1 MVKINK
7 EEIITSYN
15 LARMCDVV
23 FSEVVTD
30 KQFQSLDIQ
39 NVAIMSKSNKDRS
52 HVAESALLYKK
63 KFFNINENDVI
74 FSNLSLVTDLFNLLR
89 KEKKLKNLILV
100 TSQTDIKVD
109 KELFS
114 LKPACIS
121 TWYSINV
128 EFEDENLIPIPL
140 GLSNDYS
147 PKNIL
152 SRDIIYFPKFE
163 EYDYSP
169 VLYLN
174 FQVNTNKLEREGLN
188 KAFNDLDWVESDNPN
203 LSLVNYKKK
212 LSENKF
218 VLCPIGNGLDT
229 HRIWESLYLGS
240 IPVVEN
246 HLTYKTTTN
255 LPVLKTDNLKNIDK
269 EDLINFLSSLKTTK
283 IESDKL
289 LVSYWIKLI
298 RTRQVANNSGQQIYI
313 KEHVLIT
320 FWSIF
325 RVRFKGIKEKY
336 RKKMYHQLRKIPKVI
351 NKIKK
356 INEN

>member
-1 MVKINK
+1 MAKINEK
-7 EEIITSYN
+7 EILTSYN
-15 LARMCDVV
+15 LARMCDIV
-23 FSEVVTD
+23 FSEAVTN
-30 KQFQSLDIQ
+30 KQFQSLGIQ
-39 NVAIMSKSNKDRS
+39 NVAIMSKSSKDKS

-63 KFFNINENDVI
+63 KFFHVNDNDVI

-109 KELFS
+109 EELFS
-114 LKPACIS
+114 LKPPCIS

-152 SRDIIYFPKFE
+152 SRDIKYFPKFE
-163 EYDYSP
+163 EYNYSP

-174 FQVNTNKLEREGLN
+174 FQTNTNKLVREDLD
-188 KAFNDLDWVESDNPN
+188 KAFNDLDWVESDDPN
-203 LSLVNYKKK
+203 LSLINYKKK

-229 HRIWESLYLGS
+229 HRVWESLYLGS
-240 IPVVEN
+240 IPVVEK

-255 LPVLKTDNLKNIDK
+255 LPVLKTDSLRNIDK
-269 EDLINFLSSLKTTK
+269 EDLINFLSSLRSTK
-283 IESDKL
+283 LESDKL

-298 RTRQVANNSGQQIYI
+298 RTERVPDKSSPPIYI
-313 KEHVLIT
+313 KEHVFIT

-325 RVRFKGIKEKY
+325 RLRLKGFNEKY
-336 RKKMYHQLRKIPKVI
+336 RKKIYYQLGKIPKII